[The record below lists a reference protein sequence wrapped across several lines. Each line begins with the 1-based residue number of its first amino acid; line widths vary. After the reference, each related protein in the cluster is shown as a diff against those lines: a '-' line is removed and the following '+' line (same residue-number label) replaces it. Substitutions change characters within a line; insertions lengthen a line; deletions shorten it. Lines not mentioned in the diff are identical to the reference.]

1 MQIVRISLCL
11 SNGSNCLRA
20 CSPTVG
26 IVMFGCKSETVLES
40 GLMLAVRLL
49 LDDHFLNQ
57 FIGPRR
63 NCLVGFGKLGP
74 MDEKSSKNNKP
85 PTQ

>member
-1 MQIVRISLCL
+1 
-11 SNGSNCLRA
+11 
-20 CSPTVG
+20 
-26 IVMFGCKSETVLES
+26 MFGCKSETVLES
-40 GLMLAVRLL
+40 GLMLAVRFL

-57 FIGPRR
+57 FIGRR